1 MTRGDANDMADLQFS
16 LDGRAV
22 PVDSVDA
29 LRDAVCE
36 LLPWL
41 DEEPHAG
48 IHPLSGISPGDGEG
62 YVSRRSRLT
71 LRLPNHR
78 LEEAKSLA
86 GRSLALGGH
95 TIVPQRPVVRELSY
109 SPVIY
114 AKFVAMMPAADTPV
128 AEDAF
133 LAACEAALAT
143 LGIGPKLICGKAR
156 RAHVPGGMLSGFS
169 LMVYDLDRE
178 TNLRLQHEGLGL
190 ERRRGCGIFIPH
202 KSGAAV
208 GTIE

>member
-1 MTRGDANDMADLQFS
+1 
-16 LDGRAV
+16 V
-22 PVDSVDA
+22 
-29 LRDAVCE
+29 
-36 LLPWL
+36 LPWL
-41 DEEPHAG
+41 DDEPHAG
-48 IHPLSGISPGDGEG
+48 IHPLSGISPGEGEG

-71 LRLPNHR
+71 LRLPSHR
-78 LEEAKSLA
+78 LEGAQSLA
-86 GRSLALGGH
+86 GRSLVLGGH

-114 AKFVAMMPAADTPV
+114 AKFVAMTHAADRPV

-133 LAACEAALAT
+133 LAACEAAFAA
-143 LGIGPKLICGKAR
+143 LGIGPKLICGKAQ
-156 RAHVPGGMLSGFS
+156 RARVPEGILSGFS
-169 LMVYDLDRE
+169 LMVYDLDHE
-178 TNLRLQHEGLGL
+178 TNLRLQFEGLGL